1 VQAPCFG
8 NPELYIQ
15 CKFLDRSESTTKQ
28 ASNIE
33 LLPPGGPVIIE
44 MKGFRGIDLGT
55 MISEACSHR
64 AVIYVSEKEMPCPM
78 KI

>member
-1 VQAPCFG
+1 VRAPCFG

-15 CKFLDRSESTTKQ
+15 RKFLDRSESTTKQ

-44 MKGFRGIDLGT
+44 MKGFRGSIQ
-55 MISEACSHR
+55 
-64 AVIYVSEKEMPCPM
+64 
-78 KI
+78 